1 MLDLRNYSMN
11 QYVLVVA
18 TLLGAFGGMPKAP
31 KMFEKLAEN
40 EIVQWALVF
49 VLLYQGGAGQDIKLS
64 MIVTVAAYFVHK
76 YLESM

>member
-1 MLDLRNYSMN
+1 MLDIGNYSMN

-31 KMFEKLAEN
+31 QVFEKLAEN

-64 MIVTVAAYFVHK
+64 LIVTVAAYIAHK
-76 YLESM
+76 YLNSM